1 MKTKTISKIGVS
13 VIFGIMTTLL
23 LTLNIWGSEWYKLLA
38 SLLAGV
44 LVGLAVYD
52 YHLITKSLK
61 LAWDEI
67 RKDGRP
73 KKVKTESPKISVKRI
88 GALLVRT
95 IIILVNY
102 GLYCLLFMF
111 LMFSV
116 LPAAPEPIK
125 IIAVILSATIIL
137 YLLFL
142 VVPIGDDGVHDSTL
156 VDSVYEKLGF
166 FKKGYPREL
175 NSNILIWG
183 MGWHVNSLLFIY
195 LIARLIILIFLFI
208 LQAALSVPLAIV
220 ILFKLIS
227 HNSITILITFSIVAG
242 GFVGTMLASYFIGIG
257 SGLLILGGTL
267 ISKKAPSFNI
277 GYFFKGKRGWAGRF
291 GEFS

>member
-13 VIFGIMTTLL
+13 VILGIMATLL
-23 LTLNIWGSEWYKLLA
+23 LTLNIWGAEWYKLLV
-38 SLLAGV
+38 SLLVGV

-52 YHLITKSLK
+52 YRLITKSLK

-67 RKDGRP
+67 RKEGKP
-73 KKVKTESPKISVKRI
+73 KKVKTETPKISVKRI

-102 GLYCLLFMF
+102 GLYYLLFISF
-111 LMFSV
+111 MFSV
-116 LPAAPEPIK
+116 VPEAPEPVK
-125 IIAVILSATIIL
+125 IIAVILMASMIL
-137 YLLFL
+137 YILFL
-142 VVPIGDDGVHDSTL
+142 IVAISDDGAHDSTL

-166 FKKGYPREL
+166 LKKGYPREL
-175 NSNILIWG
+175 NFNIFIWG
-183 MGWHVNSLLFIY
+183 MGWHVNSLLLVY
-195 LIARLIILIFLFI
+195 LIVRLIILIILFI
-208 LQAALSVPLAIV
+208 FQAVLSLLLAIV

-242 GFVGTMLASYFIGIG
+242 GFVGTMFASYFVGIG
-257 SGLLILGGTL
+257 SGLLILGGAL

-277 GYFFKGKRGWAGRF
+277 GYFFEGKRGWAGRF
-291 GEFS
+291 GDFS